1 MPAFASYD
9 GLAER
14 SSCKEYDKDT
24 TLALFKRAFNV
35 DYGQKTWIHFQKED
49 IFFYFSLLIF
59 CCL

>member
-35 DYGQKTWIHFQKED
+35 DYGQKTWTHFQKED
-49 IFFYFSLLIF
+49 IFFYFSL
-59 CCL
+59 